1 MNAIEAALEGRIGKP
16 PTMRTGQSG
25 KPWCSFSVAVG
36 GDDNGGATWVGVSA
50 FGSQAE
56 ALADLAA
63 GARVYVEGRL
73 KLETWTDGEGRER
86 TGLKLAA
93 TLVQPMGQIGHR
105 KPAKARGKASGE
117 DGGAVVGIRLSPFR
131 KPLDRRGATGSTG
144 RRRARVRCGDPILVP
159 QSQIGRPT
167 CRK

>member
-1 MNAIEAALEGRIGKP
+1 MNVIEAALEGRIGKP
-16 PTMRTGQSG
+16 PTMRTAQSG

-56 ALADLAA
+56 ALAALAA

-73 KLETWTDGEGRER
+73 KLETWTDSEGRER
-86 TGLKLAA
+86 TGLKVAA

-105 KPAKARGKASGE
+105 KPAKARTKASGE
-117 DGGAVVGIRLSPFR
+117 DGEQSSAAVYR
-131 KPLDRRGATGSTG
+131 PLENRSTG
-144 RRRARVRCGDPILVP
+144 AAQPAPRGDG
-159 QSQIGRPT
+159 GRGFDAEIPF
-167 CRK
+167 

>member
-16 PTMRTGQSG
+16 PTVRTGQSG

-117 DGGAVVGIRLSPFR
+117 DGARSAASVYR
-131 KPLDRRGATGSTG
+131 PLENRSTG
-144 RRRARVRCGDPILVP
+144 AAQPAPRGDG
-159 QSQIGRPT
+159 GRGFDTEIPF
-167 CRK
+167 

>member
-105 KPAKARGKASGE
+105 KPAKARGKASVE
-117 DGGAVVGIRLSPFR
+117 DGGRSSASVYR
-131 KPLDRRGATGSTG
+131 PLENRSTG
-144 RRRARVRCGDPILVP
+144 AAQQAPRGDGARGFDAEIPF
-159 QSQIGRPT
+159 
-167 CRK
+167 